1 MRTILRRAQNVVLLL
16 SILVLALLLREGR
29 VTPTFDASEATQE
42 TFMAAATLAEAHA

>member
-1 MRTILRRAQNVVLLL
+1 MRAILRRAQSVVALLAL
-16 SILVLALLLREGR
+16 VVLALLLREGR